1 MGNSRAIGIITPAA
15 PRSRHG
21 NRVTAL
27 RWARLLRQLGC
38 HPFLATDWQGRPAD
52 ALLAVHATKSADAVD
67 AFLQRHPDRKVAVLL
82 AGTDIYPHFDPDP
95 RTTRCLDQAEVVLV
109 LQPEALDFLPGQY
122 ASKARVILQSATV
135 DPQLERSPRQPGEA
149 LRVCMLAHLR
159 AIKAPML
166 AFAAEQR
173 VDPNLAL
180 HIEIAGQTIDEDLAT
195 AVRQAETPRC
205 RWIGPLSHPD
215 AIRLL
220 RQSHVC
226 LLPSA
231 GEGGAN
237 VVSESIA
244 AGTPLLAS
252 KIPGNTGLLG
262 SDWPGLFPPDDAA
275 ALALLLERLVGDQ
288 AFHNDLCQRT
298 LALQPKIQPERERQ
312 SLAEVIDLLGIPT

>member
-1 MGNSRAIGIITPAA
+1 MGTHRAIGIITPAA

-38 HPFLATDWQGRPAD
+38 RPFLATDWQGRPAE
-52 ALLAVHATKSADAVD
+52 ALLAVHATKSADAVG
-67 AFLQRHPDRKVAVLL
+67 AFLHRYPDRKVAVLL
-82 AGTDIYPHFDPDP
+82 AGTDIYPSFDPDP
-95 RTTRCLDQAEVVLV
+95 RTTRCLDEAAVLIV
-109 LQPEALDFLPGQY
+109 LQPEALRFLPDQY
-122 ASKARVILQSATV
+122 ASKARVVLQSATV
-135 DPQLERSPRQPGEA
+135 VSPYTRPQRQPGEP

-173 VDPNLAL
+173 VDPGLGL
-180 HIEIAGQTIDEDLAT
+180 QIEIAGQAIDQELAA
-195 AVRQAETPRC
+195 AVQRAETPRC

-215 AIRLL
+215 AMRLL
-220 RQSHVC
+220 QESHAC

-237 VVSESIA
+237 VVSEAIA
-244 AGTPLLAS
+244 TGTPLLAS

-262 SDWPGLFPPDDAA
+262 EDWPALFPPDDAA
-275 ALALLLERLVGDQ
+275 ALAALLERLARDLP
-288 AFHNDLCQRT
+288 FHDELCRRT
-298 LALQPKIQPERERQ
+298 LSLQPKIQPERELEA
-312 SLAEVIDLLGIPT
+312 LAEVVNLLGIPT